1 MRCNPNLLTLGYEAS
16 FLCPVIPHGNS
27 DAKKKK
33 LASFLVFLKDL
44 ALQSSGTS
52 RLASVG
58 TPFWMIALFDW
69 NATTQ
74 FVSWA
79 FSPSIYPPRQS
90 INPTIS

>member
-1 MRCNPNLLTLGYEAS
+1 MTAKAKVWNRSTSWNTRLQESPPMRCNPNLLTLGYEAS

-58 TPFWMIALFDW
+58 TPFWMIALFD
-69 NATTQ
+69 
-74 FVSWA
+74 
-79 FSPSIYPPRQS
+79 
-90 INPTIS
+90 